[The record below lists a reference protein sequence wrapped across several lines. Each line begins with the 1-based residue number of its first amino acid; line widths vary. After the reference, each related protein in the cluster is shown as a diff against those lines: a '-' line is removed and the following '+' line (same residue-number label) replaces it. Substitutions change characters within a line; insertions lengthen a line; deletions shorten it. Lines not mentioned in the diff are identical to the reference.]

1 MTTTN
6 DPTETPFSQA
16 METLS
21 AALSRLIDS
30 LSQTQR
36 TRPGIAEALAEIAGS
51 LARLD
56 AQQRRRRST
65 KPADRVA
72 VLKALVSIRGAQ
84 SICKVYQTK
93 EMTR

>member
-1 MTTTN
+1 MNDTN
-6 DPTETPFSQA
+6 DTTETPFSQA
-16 METLS
+16 MERLS
-21 AALSRLIDS
+21 AALAKLIDS
-30 LSQTQR
+30 LSQTQQ
-36 TRPGIAEALAEIAGS
+36 TRPGISEALAEIAGS

-84 SICKVYQTK
+84 AITKVYTRK

>member
-56 AQQRRRRST
+56 AQHEPEVSQRPNRR
-65 KPADRVA
+65 
-72 VLKALVSIRGAQ
+72 LEMERGAL
-84 SICKVYQTK
+84 
-93 EMTR
+93 